1 MGEFIKSELFHQMG
15 PIAIAFDEG
24 LANPENVY
32 TGTAYMNLSSVSS
45 TSYNSTPS
53 SLLW

>member
-1 MGEFIKSELFHQMG
+1 MIIKLDGMGEFLKSELFRQMG

-32 TGTAYMNLSSVSS
+32 TGTKEMNL
-45 TSYNSTPS
+45 
-53 SLLW
+53 LRHAI